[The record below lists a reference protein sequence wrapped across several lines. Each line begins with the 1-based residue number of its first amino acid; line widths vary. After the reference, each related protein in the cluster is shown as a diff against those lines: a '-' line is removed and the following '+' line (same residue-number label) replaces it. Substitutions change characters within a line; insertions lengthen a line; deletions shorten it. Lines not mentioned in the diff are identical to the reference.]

1 MTTIRHYRGLDISL
15 LVYPHR
21 ATQTGYGHNYEEGF
35 DASIRISEPDSVM
48 DSPRSRLFRVP
59 GERPFMHAGD
69 ARRASVAYA
78 EMLID
83 GDGSNHTIWEPA

>member
-21 ATQTGYGHNYEEGF
+21 ATLTGFGHNYEEGF
-35 DASIRISEPDSVM
+35 DASIRISESDSVM
-48 DSPRSRLFRVP
+48 GIPRSQVFRVP
-59 GERPFMHAGD
+59 GKRPFVSTGD

-83 GDGSNHTIWEPA
+83 GDGAERKLWEHA